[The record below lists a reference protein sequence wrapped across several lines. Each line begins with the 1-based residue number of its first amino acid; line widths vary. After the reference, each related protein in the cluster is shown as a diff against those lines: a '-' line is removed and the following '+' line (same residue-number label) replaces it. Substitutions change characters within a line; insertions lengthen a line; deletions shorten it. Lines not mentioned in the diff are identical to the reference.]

1 MSDHKF
7 KTGETVRVLPSR
19 YMTKAQGSFKVVRQL
34 PAEHGMNQYRIK
46 SSVDGHERVVLES
59 EVA

>member
-1 MSDHKF
+1 
-7 KTGETVRVLPSR
+7 LPSR

-46 SSVDGHERVVLES
+46 SSTDGHERVVMEC